1 VIRSEGLVARTFVE
15 IAESLVDDYDILD
28 LLTVLASRCVELFDV
43 SQAGLMLASNGAPL
57 RVAAASS
64 EAMRLLELFELQ
76 HDEGPCVDCYR
87 LGQAVSS
94 ADLERDRG
102 RWPVF
107 APEALDAGY
116 RAALAIPMRY
126 REQTIGSLNLLRVE
140 DGVLGTDDVVV
151 AQAIADVA
159 TIGIVQHRIAAESR
173 LLSEQLQHAL
183 DSRVVIEQAKGVLA
197 AGAGLDM
204 EAAFSALR
212 SYARSHNER
221 LAEVARALVSR
232 DLAIETVAGGGG

>member
-1 VIRSEGLVARTFVE
+1 VSERESLVARTFVE
-15 IAESLVDDYDILD
+15 VADSLVDDYDVLD

-43 SQAGLMLASNGAPL
+43 EQAGLMLSSNGAPL

-76 HDEGPCVDCYR
+76 HDEGPCVDCFR
-87 LGQAVSS
+87 VGQSVSS
-94 ADLERDRG
+94 SDLEHDRA

-107 APEALDAGY
+107 APEAINAGF
-116 RAALAIPMRY
+116 RAALAIPMRF
-126 REQTIGSLNLLRVE
+126 RDQTIGSLNLLRAE
-140 DGVLGTDDVVV
+140 GGLLDEDDVVV

-204 EAAFSALR
+204 EAAFASLR
-212 SYARSHNER
+212 AYARSHNER
-221 LAEVARALVSR
+221 LAEVARDLVSR
-232 DLAIETVAGGGG
+232 QLTVETIVGPTG